1 MLGIALVFSNK
12 QLFVEIV
19 EQLGDNI
26 QPFSADFNQAHDKS
40 LNRQTKEL
48 LEMLLKATLV
58 VADGREAERVL
69 LFAQKNNLLLS
80 VDE

>member
-1 MLGIALVFSNK
+1 MLSYNHNTLKILLGIALVFSNK
-12 QLFVEIV
+12 QLFVEIAD
-19 EQLGDNI
+19 QLGNNI
-26 QPFSADFNQAHDKS
+26 KPFSADFNQQHVKT

-69 LFAQKNNLLLS
+69 LFA
-80 VDE
+80 